1 MFTGI
6 VQSVGVL
13 QSIVRQG
20 KGAHV
25 VVATEPGFLPGKVQ
39 LGDSIA
45 TNGVCLT
52 ATALR
57 DTAYEADLSFESF
70 NLTAFAQYTP
80 GVKLNLELACT
91 PVTRLGGHIMQG
103 HVDGVGTVLER
114 YRVDEALNI
123 WIKAPQALAR
133 YIAMKGSIAVD
144 GISLTVNEV
153 RDCDFRLTLI
163 PHTQGEVATTFNP
176 GSVVNLEVDVIA
188 RYLER
193 LMVAGALPGAG
204 AVTPPAAAAGEQG
217 SRVSLS
223 SLQANGFL

>member
-6 VQSVGVL
+6 VQSIGVV
-13 QSIVRQG
+13 QSITRQG
-20 KGAHV
+20 KGAHI
-25 VVATEPGFLPGKVQ
+25 VVATKPGFLTGKVEI
-39 LGDSIA
+39 GDSIA

-57 DTAYEADLSFESF
+57 DTAYEADMSFETF
-70 NLTAFAQYTP
+70 NLTTFNQLTAGTK
-80 GVKLNLELACT
+80 VNLELACT

-114 YRVDEALNI
+114 YRVDDALNI
-123 WIKAPQALAR
+123 WVQAPKSLAR

-153 RDCDFRLTLI
+153 RDQDFRLTLI
-163 PHTQGEVATTFNP
+163 AHTQGEVATSFAP
-176 GSVVNLEVDVIA
+176 GSLVNLEVDVIA

-193 LMVAGALPGAG
+193 LMVAGGLK
-204 AVTPPAAAAGEQG
+204 VTASGAAAHEQG
-217 SRVSLS
+217 SRVTLQ
-223 SLQANGFL
+223 SLQENGYF

>member
-13 QSIVRQG
+13 QSITRQG

-25 VVATEPGFLPGKVQ
+25 VVATKPGFLSEVQ

-57 DTAYEADLSFESF
+57 DNAYEADLSFESF
-70 NLTAFAQYTP
+70 NLTTFAHYTA
-80 GVKLNLELACT
+80 GTKVNLELACT

-123 WIKAPQALAR
+123 WVQAPKSLAR

-163 PHTQGEVATTFNP
+163 PHTQGEVATDFNP
-176 GSVVNLEVDVIA
+176 GTLVNLEVDVIA

-193 LMVAGALPGAG
+193 LMVAGA
-204 AVTPPAAAAGEQG
+204 VTPSAAPSGAIGEQG
-217 SRVSLS
+217 GRVTLA
-223 SLQANGFL
+223 SLQENGFF

>member
-13 QSIVRQG
+13 QSITRTG

-25 VVATEPGFLPGKVQ
+25 VVQTKPGFLPGKVE

-57 DTAYEADLSFESF
+57 ETAYEADLSFESF
-70 NLTAFAQYTP
+70 NLTAFSSYTP
-80 GVKLNLELACT
+80 GTKLNLELACT
-91 PVTRLGGHIMQG
+91 PQTRLGGHIMQG
-103 HVDGVGTVLER
+103 HVDGVGKVLEH
-114 YRVDEALNI
+114 YRVDEAANV
-123 WIKAPQALAR
+123 WVQAPPQLAR
-133 YIAMKGSIAVD
+133 YIALKGSIAVD

-163 PHTQGEVATTFNP
+163 AHTQGEVATSFAP

-193 LMVAGALPGAG
+193 LMSVGAASVGGASAPGAATPSG
-204 AVTPPAAAAGEQG
+204 GGVTLA
-217 SRVSLS
+217 
-223 SLQANGFL
+223 SLQSNGFF

>member
-70 NLTAFAQYTP
+70 SLTCFHYYTP
-80 GVKLNLELACT
+80 GQSLNLELACT
-91 PVTRLGGHIMQG
+91 PNTRLGGHIMQG
-103 HVDGVGTVLER
+103 HVDGIGTVLER
-114 YRVDEALNI
+114 YRVDEAYNI
-123 WIKAPQALAR
+123 WIKAPEELKR
-133 YIAMKGSIAVD
+133 YIAHKGSIAVD
-144 GISLTVNEV
+144 GVSLTVNEV

-163 PHTQGEVATTFNP
+163 PHTLQEIATTFQP
-176 GSVVNLEVDVIA
+176 GSKVNLEVDVLA

-193 LMVAGALPGAG
+193 LLQSQSPNK
-204 AVTPPAAAAGEQG
+204 AATEGG
-217 SRVSLS
+217 SRVTLE
-223 SLQANGFL
+223 SLQQNGFF